1 MHYIAKVK
9 RTQNK
14 IILTNV
20 FNEDTDELAPN
31 RRLTK
36 HLRAQLKNIHKDAV
50 VTFTSTSDTSDVN
63 RVKVVG

>member
-20 FNEDTDELAPN
+20 FNEDTDEIVPN

-36 HLRAQLKNIHKDAV
+36 KLKEQLKNIHKDAI

-63 RVKVVG
+63 KVTVVG